1 MDSSLGYDVHDA
13 DGARRM
19 LDELTTVYVEVYGGE
34 GFVSAEKFLERFAL
48 HTAHATFTLVTART
62 AAGGELAGY
71 AYGFSRGPDPELRA
85 WRNLRPG
92 LPPDLAAATR
102 DRGVFVFCELLVR
115 EPYRRRHV
123 GATLA
128 RLLLE
133 RQADPLAML
142 LVRKDNGPAR
152 AAYLGWGW
160 TKVGDLLP
168 FPDAPDFDCMVRWL
182 SRPPPA
188 GRCSG

>member
-1 MDSSLGYDVHDA
+1 MNSSLVYDRHDA
-13 DGARRM
+13 ESARRF

-48 HTAHATFTLVTART
+48 HTARSTFTLISVRT
-62 AAGGELAGY
+62 AGGELAGY

-85 WRNLRPG
+85 WRNLRPE
-92 LPPDLAAATR
+92 LPPDLAAVTR

-133 RQADPLAML
+133 GQADPLAML
-142 LVRKDNGPAR
+142 LVRKDNGPAQ
-152 AAYLGWGW
+152 AAYRRWGW

-168 FPDAPDFDCMVRWL
+168 FPDAPDFDCMIRWL
-182 SRPPPA
+182 ER
-188 GRCSG
+188 SGQ